1 VEDGLPFE
9 TPSFVHGILK
19 IAYKLLVNDKGKFS
33 ALLVG
38 ITFAVFLMVEVT
50 SMFSGVMMKASATVT
65 NTGAKVWVMDR
76 AVNNPVSSIPMPD
89 YVLDAVRSLSG
100 VKYAVPL
107 YSGAGLARLRS
118 GSYQAVTIVGLDDT
132 SLYGRPRLIQGRIED
147 IYAENAF
154 IVVADAELP
163 KLDNPKIGT
172 EFEINDI
179 RGVIVGLA
187 KVPAS
192 GLFGTPTLYTTF
204 SRATQVV
211 PSMRFTISY
220 VLVEPTSTAAIARIK
235 EAVTRLGYD
244 ALTEAEFIDR
254 ITAFYKY
261 KTGLGMNILIMT
273 VISFVVGL
281 SISGQTFDSFTL
293 ENLDKFGA
301 LKAIGA
307 KRKELIAM
315 ILFQAGLTALAGYGL
330 GLGLCALL
338 IALAKLRLPDYASV
352 ITFGNL
358 GIAFGMVVVIAAIS
372 SYVGVR
378 KVLKIEPF
386 EIFRA

>member
-1 VEDGLPFE
+1 VW
-9 TPSFVHGILK
+9 GILK

-76 AVNNPVSSIPMPD
+76 AVNNPVTSIPMPD
-89 YVLDAVRSLSG
+89 YVLDAVRSVSG

-172 EFEINDI
+172 DFEINDI
-179 RGVIVGLA
+179 RAVIVGIA
-187 KVPAS
+187 KVPAG

-204 SRATQVV
+204 SRATQVI

-254 ITAFYKY
+254 ITSFYKY

-281 SISGQTFDSFTL
+281 SISGQTFYSFTL

-307 KRKELIAM
+307 KRKELMAM

>member
-1 VEDGLPFE
+1 
-9 TPSFVHGILK
+9 
-19 IAYKLLVNDKGKFS
+19 
-33 ALLVG
+33 
-38 ITFAVFLMVEVT
+38 
-50 SMFSGVMMKASATVT
+50 
-65 NTGAKVWVMDR
+65 
-76 AVNNPVSSIPMPD
+76 
-89 YVLDAVRSLSG
+89 
-100 VKYAVPL
+100 
-107 YSGAGLARLRS
+107 
-118 GSYQAVTIVGLDDT
+118 
-132 SLYGRPRLIQGRIED
+132 
-147 IYAENAF
+147 
-154 IVVADAELP
+154 
-163 KLDNPKIGT
+163 
-172 EFEINDI
+172 
-179 RGVIVGLA
+179 
-187 KVPAS
+187 
-192 GLFGTPTLYTTF
+192 
-204 SRATQVV
+204 
-211 PSMRFTISY
+211 MRFTISY

-281 SISGQTFDSFTL
+281 SISGQTFYSFTL